1 MVGIHPGEEGLRG
14 AREVRGKRGA
24 VRFGYAIV
32 VYVVDPERTADFW
45 EVVGLELG
53 VRNYDLGKGH
63 AIDNS

>member
-1 MVGIHPGEEGLRG
+1 
-14 AREVRGKRGA
+14 

-32 VYVVDPERTADFW
+32 CVEDPERTADFW
-45 EVVGLELG
+45 EVAGLELG